1 MRKAQMPTRTTQVC
15 SSSCPVI
22 MRPKHV
28 CSLALQASRPLSTAH
43 HTGDG
48 QAEAQERARP
58 FLVWVTPWARVAAI
72 VRWHRAPHT
81 WAPLL
86 HPSHGSHSRLEDRRW
101 RRMTGIWLRGGLP
114 VSPQLLCMDSP
125 NPWFQL
131 ALALHG
137 LI

>member
-1 MRKAQMPTRTTQVC
+1 MPTRTTQVC

-22 MRPKHV
+22 MRPKYV
-28 CSLALQASRPLSTAH
+28 CSLALWASHPLSTAH

-81 WAPLL
+81 
-86 HPSHGSHSRLEDRRW
+86 
-101 RRMTGIWLRGGLP
+101 
-114 VSPQLLCMDSP
+114 
-125 NPWFQL
+125 
-131 ALALHG
+131 
-137 LI
+137 